1 MTWVLPTQWRV
12 KLVVDA
18 RHELE
23 GNPRQLRERGQ
34 WHYRLQNPRLF
45 LGRYGYGLA
54 QALHYVA
61 MGVRF

>member
-1 MTWVLPTQWRV
+1 M
-12 KLVVDA
+12 DA